1 MALGSVAPSLHTF
14 VIKCG
19 LLSGGLLGLACLV
32 VTARCIYL
40 AFFHPLAKYPGPF
53 LAKFT
58 DLYSAYHAW
67 QGDIHLDIYRCH
79 QKYGNHVRYAPN
91 RLVINTAQALQDIY
105 GHHGKVTKCSTYRF
119 LAQQAPNTLTLTDK
133 AQHGSRRRVLSQA
146 FSESSLR
153 LFEPKVRTKL
163 DRFVSIIKSE
173 QYDGGWSV
181 PVDMAAAFNHLAF
194 DMMTDIIFNL
204 DFNTMSDEQYRYAM
218 KAVEESNIRLGVLLQ
233 SENLSTASIDRKL
246 FPRSVAASR
255 QFVRFLRILLK
266 QRLQATKSTASSSSP
281 DIFSFLER
289 CRDPNTGKGLSVTEV
304 STETATFVVAG
315 SDTTS
320 TTLAA
325 VSHYLTGSSKWYRRV
340 AHEVRSTF
348 SSLDEI
354 RLGPQLNS
362 CTALRAC
369 MDESLRLSP
378 PGGSALWREVEAGG
392 ALIDGHYIAQG
403 CDVGVGIYSI
413 HHDPRYWTS
422 PLEFD
427 PARWLHGDGDGER
440 KKETRQPYM
449 PFSVGPRS
457 CVGKPLAVA
466 QVMLTFARLLWEFD
480 IRRAGS
486 APSWADGEAETVPA
500 EYSLKDHVSARKEGP
515 LLCFRPRRINSNA

>member
-1 MALGSVAPSLHTF
+1 MALDSAASSLLHTLAT
-14 VIKCG
+14 KCG
-19 LLSGGLLGLACLV
+19 LLSGGLLGLLGLV

-40 AFFHPLAKYPGPF
+40 ALFHPLAKYPGPF

-79 QKYGNHVRYAPN
+79 QKYGDHVRYAPN

-133 AQHGSRRRVLSQA
+133 AQHGSRRRVLRQA

-153 LFEPKVRTKL
+153 LFEPKVRAKL
-163 DRFVSIIKSE
+163 DKFVSIIKSQ
-173 QYDGGWSV
+173 QYDAGWS
-181 PVDMAAAFNHLAF
+181 
-194 DMMTDIIFNL
+194 
-204 DFNTMSDEQYRYAM
+204 
-218 KAVEESNIRLGVLLQ
+218 AVEESNIRLGVLLQ
-233 SENLSTASIDRKL
+233 SENLSTASLDRKL
-246 FPRSVAASR
+246 FPKSVAASR
-255 QFVRFLRILLK
+255 QFVKFLRILLK
-266 QRLQATKSTASSSSP
+266 QRLQATKSTASPSSP

-289 CRDPNTGKGLSVTEV
+289 CRDPNTGKSLSVAEV

-325 VSHYLTGSSKWYRRV
+325 VSHYLTGSSEWYRKV
-340 AHEVRSTF
+340 THEIRSTF
-348 SSLDEI
+348 TSPGDI
-354 RLGPQLNS
+354 KLGPQLNS

-378 PGGSALWREVEAGG
+378 PGGSALWREVEPGG
-392 ALIDGHYIAQG
+392 ALIDGQYIAKG

-413 HHDPRYWTS
+413 HHDPRYWTN
-422 PLEFD
+422 PLTFD
-427 PARWLHGDGDGER
+427 PARWLHGDGDR
-440 KKETRQPYM
+440 RMKEARQPYM
-449 PFSVGPRS
+449 PFSIGPRS
-457 CVGKPLAVA
+457 CVGKPLAIA
-466 QVMLTFARLLWEFD
+466 QVMLTFARILWEFD

-486 APSWADGEAETVPA
+486 APSWPGADGEAETVPA
-500 EYSLKDHVSARKEGP
+500 EYPLKDHVSARKEGP
-515 LLCFRPRRINSNA
+515 LLCFRSRRLSSSA